1 MKKYLYI
8 FCGLLSLQSV
18 WAFDTTVFPTLA
30 GLSRTVAYEFFNENC
45 MPQSTYI
52 VQPNKE
58 VSINGKQYLEFAEYI
73 YLREADNKV
82 YIYSG
87 QGTED
92 LVLYDYTLSVGD
104 VLKSIKMEETTEGR
118 IFSYMEEVTLSVSK
132 IENITLLDGKEYKKW
147 TFCSNTIGT
156 MEYVETIGT
165 FGNNN
170 FAGDFFQIIQKPIP
184 VCQMGNH
191 LVCISRNGQLL
202 YEMPQE
208 EQERLHTHCMSKL
221 STIWANQWN
230 VLKFHAYLGLDKED
244 AVIYEY
250 TLSGDTTINNL
261 SYTKVMQRATLTSDV
276 PKYAAAIRQEGD
288 KVYVCHDGKEYLL
301 YDFGSK
307 AGDEMMVWGG
317 LDHPTTLC
325 KNRVKD
331 VQTTEDGKR
340 ILTIEIADYIPDIPD
355 EEQFWK
361 TAQWIEGIGST
372 HGLLYTGIT
381 YPGGSFHYLQC
392 AYSNGVQVYERKD
405 DYFAQFG
412 CEYNSNHVYFPEGK
426 VWSYRVTELCT
437 DSDKTFI
444 RQMNVSSEKTI
455 NGTKYMLLDDVP
467 IRESGKQV
475 FAYYEGKEVL
485 IYDFG
490 LKVGDKIISPSARL
504 YNDNEEGLAT
514 VTAVD
519 SVTLLDGRRAKR
531 IQYDYR
537 ATDIEYVG
545 SVSDA
550 GVLAPLYGE
559 VLPPC
564 GPIRFICCSVDG
576 SPIYETSQGS
586 CEYNTR
592 TAASNTQA
600 HSNSATKWVRDGQI
614 LINRNGKTYNIVGV
628 EM

>member
-1 MKKYLYI
+1 MKKFICIL
-8 FCGLLSLQSV
+8 CGLMCLQSA
-18 WAFDTTVFPTLA
+18 WTFDASAFPTLA
-30 GLSRTVAYEFFNENC
+30 GLSRTIYNEFYSGDACGQKN
-45 MPQSTYI
+45 THLL
-52 VQPNKE
+52 QPTKE
-58 VSINGKQYLEFAEYI
+58 VTINGKQYLEFGDWQM
-73 YLREADNKV
+73 YLRETDNKV
-82 YIYSG
+82 YLYSG
-87 QGTED
+87 QGNID
-92 LVLYDYTLSVGD
+92 MVLYDYTLEVGD
-104 VLKSIKMEETTEGR
+104 ELHPIWHDSETNT
-118 IFSYMEEVTLSVSK
+118 FSYKDPEGNEQSIIVTK
-132 IENITLLDGKEYKKW
+132 IENVTLLDGNEYKKW
-147 TFCSNTIGT
+147 TFSNG
-156 MEYVETIGT
+156 MEYVETVGS
-165 FGNNN
+165 FGKGS
-170 FAGDFFQIIQKPIP
+170 FAGDFFQLVRLDIP
-184 VCQMGNH
+184 TCLIGRH

-202 YEMPQE
+202 YEMPQA
-208 EQERLHTHCMSKL
+208 EQERLHTYCMSSPKV
-221 STIWANQWN
+221 IQANQWN
-230 VLKFHAYLGLDKED
+230 VLEFRAIGFGGKEE
-244 AVIYEY
+244 AVIYEF
-250 TLSGDTTINNL
+250 TLSSDTIINNVT
-261 SYTKVMQRATLTSDV
+261 YTKVMQQATLISDA
-276 PKYAAAIRQEGD
+276 PKYAAAIRQDGD
-288 KVYVCHDGKEYLL
+288 KVFVCHDRKEYLL
-301 YDFGSK
+301 YDFGAK
-307 AGDEMMVWGG
+307 VGDEIMVWGG

-325 KNRVKD
+325 KNRVKG

-340 ILTIEIADYIPDIPD
+340 ILTIEIADYISDASD
-355 EEQFWK
+355 EEHFRE

-372 HGLLYTGIT
+372 NGLLYTGVT

-412 CEYNSNHVYFPEGK
+412 CEYNSNHAYFPEGK
-426 VWSYRVTELCT
+426 VWSYSVTELCEGG
-437 DSDKTFI
+437 DKTSI
-444 RQMNVSSEKTI
+444 RQMSVSGEKTI
-455 NGTKYMLLDDVP
+455 NGTNYLLLDNVP

-519 SVTLLDGRRAKR
+519 SVTLLDGRRARR

-545 SVSDA
+545 SISNA

-559 VLPPC
+559 ELPPC